1 MSIVISIAAFIAAL
15 FLALCLHELGHFLAA
30 RRAGVKVEEFGIG
43 LPPRIFGI
51 RRGETVY
58 SVNAIPVGAFVKTA
72 GDDDP
77 TVPRSLAGKRPFT
90 RLGVYVAGPVGNFVL
105 AFVLLSAFYALPYS
119 VISSNGLVVYSV
131 IDNSPAHMAGIAPG
145 DVILEVA
152 GRPVHR
158 LGDITDALTESEQ
171 DEVALLLLRN
181 GREEE
186 ISLVP
191 VMDPDSKRPVIGV
204 YLWWNM
210 VDHVDQNSPAYEANV
225 RPRDAVYSVNGQVA
239 YDGEAVSRA
248 LRATGDDDDIR
259 LVLLRDGKTIS
270 TSLTNVNYESLPG
283 VDMRWVDTYFEEER
297 LPVWRAVYEGASFVV
312 HMPAFIIEAIPLI
325 RESPGTALVGPIG
338 AGQLMVEVVRTYGFS
353 NTLFMAG
360 LISLGIGIFNLLPIP
375 PLDGG
380 GMLIAFIEWVRRGK
394 RLSPRAARL
403 AHTVG
408 LTLIIALVIY
418 VFSSDILRLIRG
430 ESFL

>member
-1 MSIVISIAAFIAAL
+1 MDIVLTIIIFLAAL
-15 FLALCLHELGHFLAA
+15 FLALVLHELGHFVAA
-30 RRAGVKVEEFGIG
+30 KRAGVKVEEFGIG

-51 RRGETVY
+51 RRGETIY

-72 GDDDP
+72 GEDDP
-77 TVPRSLAGKRPFT
+77 TVPRSLAGKPPFT
-90 RLGVYVAGPVGNFVL
+90 RLGVYLAGPVGNFIL
-105 AFVLLSAFYALPYS
+105 AFVLLSVFYALPYS

-131 IDNSPAHMAGIAPG
+131 VDDAPAQTAGVGPG
-145 DVILEVA
+145 DIILEVA
-152 GRPVHR
+152 GRPIHR
-158 LGDITDALTESEQ
+158 LGDITNTLTESEQ

-186 ISLVP
+186 LSLVP
-191 VMDPDSKRPVIGV
+191 VLDPDSKRPVIGV

-210 VDHVDQNSPAYEANV
+210 VDHVDQNSPAYEANF

-239 YDGEAVSRA
+239 YDGEAVSHA
-248 LRATGDDDDIR
+248 LSATEAGDNISV
-259 LVLLRDGKTIS
+259 VLLRDGKMIS

-283 VDMRWVDTYFEEER
+283 VDMRWVKTYFEKER
-297 LPVWRAVYEGASFVV
+297 IPVWRALYQGASFVI
-312 HMPAFIIEAIPLI
+312 HMPAFIIEAIPMI
-325 RESPGTALVGPIG
+325 RQSPDTALVGPIG

-353 NTLFMAG
+353 NTVFMAG
-360 LISLGIGIFNLLPIP
+360 LISLGIGIFNLLPVP

-394 RLSPRAARL
+394 RLSARAARL

-408 LTLIIALVIY
+408 LTLIIALMIY
-418 VFSSDILRLIRG
+418 VFYSDIYRVIRG
-430 ESFL
+430 EPFL

>member
-1 MSIVISIAAFIAAL
+1 MDFALTIIIFLATL

-51 RRGETVY
+51 RRGETIY
-58 SVNAIPVGAFVKTA
+58 SINAIPVGAFVKPA
-72 GDDDP
+72 GEDDP
-77 TVPRSLAGKRPFT
+77 TVPRSLAGRRPFT
-90 RLGVYVAGPVGNFVL
+90 RLGVYVAGPVANFVL

-131 IDNSPAHMAGIAPG
+131 IDNSPAQMAGIAPG

-158 LGDITDALTESEQ
+158 LGDITDILTESEQ

-191 VMDPDSKRPVIGV
+191 ALDSDSKRPVIGV

-225 RPRDAVYSVNGQVA
+225 RPHDAVYSVNGQVA

-259 LVLLRDGKTIS
+259 LVLLRDGEMIS
-270 TSLTNVNYESLPG
+270 TSLTNVNYETLPG
-283 VDMRWVDTYFEEER
+283 VDMHWVDTYFEEER
-297 LPVWRAVYEGASFVV
+297 FPVWRAVYEGASFVV

-325 RESPGTALVGPIG
+325 RESPDTALVGPIG

-403 AHTVG
+403 AHTAG

-430 ESFL
+430 EPFL

>member
-1 MSIVISIAAFIAAL
+1 MDIVLTIIIFLAAL
-15 FLALCLHELGHFLAA
+15 FLALCLHELGHFVAA

-51 RRGETVY
+51 RRGETIY

-72 GDDDP
+72 GEDDP

-90 RLGVYVAGPVGNFVL
+90 RLGVYLAGPVGNFIL
-105 AFVLLSAFYALPYS
+105 AFVLLSVFYALPYS

-131 IDNSPAHMAGIAPG
+131 VDDAPAHMAGVGPG

-158 LGDITDALTESEQ
+158 LGDITDTLTESEQ

-186 ISLVP
+186 IRLVP
-191 VMDPDSKRPVIGV
+191 VLEPDSERPVIGV

-210 VDHVDQNSPAYEANV
+210 VDHVDQTSPAYEANI

-239 YDGEAVSRA
+239 YDGEAVSHA
-248 LRATGDDDDIR
+248 LSATEAGDDIR
-259 LVLLRDGKTIS
+259 VVLLRDGKTVS
-270 TSLTNVNYESLPG
+270 TSLTNVNYDSLPG
-283 VDMRWVDTYFEEER
+283 VEMRWVNTYFEEER
-297 LPVWRAVYEGASFVV
+297 MPVWRALYQGASFVI
-312 HMPAFIIEAIPLI
+312 HMPAFMIEAIPMI
-325 RESPGTALVGPIG
+325 RESPDTALVGPIG

-380 GMLIAFIEWVRRGK
+380 HMLIAFIEWVRRGK
-394 RLSPRAARL
+394 RLSARAARL

-408 LTLIIALVIY
+408 LALIIALVIY
-418 VFSSDILRLIRG
+418 VFYSDIYRVIRG
-430 ESFL
+430 EPFL